1 MMFFQLSKMKSI
13 SNIYIMI
20 PYFDRKQISKLGYK
34 YLNLIFLDIFLELL
48 QILSSSPKFIFIFYD
63 IMYGS

>member
-1 MMFFQLSKMKSI
+1 
-13 SNIYIMI
+13 MI
-20 PYFDRKQISKLGYK
+20 RYFDRIQISKFGYK